1 MEESKKKMGKVKA
14 FAIVIGI
21 ILAIPVVI
29 IAIAKYVQV
38 VFNFLF

>member
-1 MEESKKKMGKVKA
+1 MEESKKKLSKGKA
-14 FAIVIGI
+14 FAILGGVI
-21 ILAIPVVI
+21 LVSPVVI

>member
-14 FAIVIGI
+14 FAILGGVI
-21 ILAIPVVI
+21 LVAPVVI